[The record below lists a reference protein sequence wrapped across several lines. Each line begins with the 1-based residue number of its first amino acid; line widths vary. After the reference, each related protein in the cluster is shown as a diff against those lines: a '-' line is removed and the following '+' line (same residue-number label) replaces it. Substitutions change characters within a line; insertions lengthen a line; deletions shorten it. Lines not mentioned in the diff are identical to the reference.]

1 MFFCRI
7 YCRQEIETSQ
17 ENSKREKNSTDSVID
32 PVPHIEAS
40 PPSPVLPPNS
50 SPPSDPKDMDI
61 DDKQNLAF
69 ESLPESQPPINDVD
83 EQDKQ
88 IGPPNTHATIDD
100 KQTSQPDSHLPNDV
114 SNEHG
119 KQIPPF
125 TMENKQTSPHESPS
139 PIQQNLSSEKK
150 TNLKLQ
156 TKLSSLHRISMI
168 TRNTLM

>member
-7 YCRQEIETSQ
+7 SCRQEIETSQ

-40 PPSPVLPPNS
+40 PPSPVLPLKS

-61 DDKQNLAF
+61 DDRQNLDF
-69 ESLPESQPPINDVD
+69 ESLPESRAPINDVD

-88 IGPPNTHATIDD
+88 IAPPNTRATIDD
-100 KQTSQPDSHLPNDV
+100 KETSQPDSHLPNNV

-119 KQIPPF
+119 NQIPPF

-139 PIQQNLSSEKK
+139 PIQQNLSSKK

-156 TKLSSLHRISMI
+156 TKLSNLHRISMT

>member
-7 YCRQEIETSQ
+7 SCRQEIEISQ

-32 PVPHIEAS
+32 PVPYIEAS
-40 PPSPVLPPNS
+40 PPSPVLPRNS
-50 SPPSDPKDMDI
+50 SPPYHPKDLDI
-61 DDKQNLAF
+61 DDKQKSAF
-69 ESLPESQPPINDVD
+69 ESLPESQAPINYVD

-88 IGPPNTHATIDD
+88 IAPPNTRATIDY
-100 KQTSQPDSHLPNDV
+100 KETSQPDSHPPKDV

-150 TNLKLQ
+150 Q
-156 TKLSSLHRISMI
+156 ISSSRPNFPAFIRFL
-168 TRNTLM
+168 

>member
-1 MFFCRI
+1 M
-7 YCRQEIETSQ
+7 
-17 ENSKREKNSTDSVID
+17 ID

-40 PPSPVLPPNS
+40 PPSPVLPLKS

-88 IGPPNTHATIDD
+88 IAPPNTHATIDD
-100 KQTSQPDSHLPNDV
+100 KETSQPDSHPPNDV
-114 SNEHG
+114 SKEHK

-139 PIQQNLSSEKK
+139 PIQQNLRSKKK

-156 TKLSSLHRISMI
+156 TKLSSLHRISM
-168 TRNTLM
+168 TSRNTLM

>member
-1 MFFCRI
+1 MF
-7 YCRQEIETSQ
+7 
-17 ENSKREKNSTDSVID
+17 D

-40 PPSPVLPPNS
+40 PPTPDLPLKS
-50 SPPSDPKDMDI
+50 SPPSDPKDTDI
-61 DDKQNLAF
+61 DDKQIRAF

-88 IGPPNTHATIDD
+88 IGPPNTRATIDD
-100 KQTSQPDSHLPNDV
+100 KETSPPSSHPPNDV
-114 SNEHG
+114 SNEHE

-139 PIQQNLSSEKK
+139 PIQQNLSSKK